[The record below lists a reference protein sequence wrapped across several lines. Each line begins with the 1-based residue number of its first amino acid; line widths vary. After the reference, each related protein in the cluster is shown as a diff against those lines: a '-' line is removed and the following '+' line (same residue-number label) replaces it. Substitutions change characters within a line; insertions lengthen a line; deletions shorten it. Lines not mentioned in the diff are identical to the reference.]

1 MEGITAV
8 TLPSRDEHDAMIV
21 ANMIVA
27 KVEVEVAGVYQYSV
41 AVIRFLNVF

>member
-8 TLPSRDEHDAMIV
+8 TLPSRDEHDD
-21 ANMIVA
+21 MIVA
-27 KVEVEVAGVYQYSV
+27 KVEVEVAGAYQYSV